1 MQSLLVSS
9 LFVLLVSFHLVVG
22 LEREAK
28 RVTAVLYSELD
39 GKGSS
44 LCTHRTIPYLRS
56 FTFDN
61 KIQSVYQTGMWIY
74 YEHERFNAFGHGFV
88 LLKYGNKLLENF
100 ERRYRNKVSS
110 VRLVNSYKDKSH
122 DVITFYKG
130 IQFTDRDLATG
141 VDMPYLGYSMDVS
154 SLIVIG
160 NSPWTIYSKY
170 HYGGHKECVYP
181 ETDHY
186 INGKDERIQFGL
198 YPNITNVPFFEKG
211 VQSARKGCW

>member
-1 MQSLLVSS
+1 MKGSTRLAM
-9 LFVLLVSFHLVVG
+9 VSF
-22 LEREAK
+22 
-28 RVTAVLYSELD
+28 YS
-39 GKGSS
+39 
-44 LCTHRTIPYLRS
+44 
-56 FTFDN
+56 N
-61 KIQSVYQTGMWIY
+61 M
-74 YEHERFNAFGHGFV
+74 
-88 LLKYGNKLLENF
+88 
-100 ERRYRNKVSS
+100 VSS

-198 YPNITNVPFFEKG
+198 YPNASSQRGRDAGSRIVKMDENMKSNKSSCRHPLRTSE
-211 VQSARKGCW
+211 